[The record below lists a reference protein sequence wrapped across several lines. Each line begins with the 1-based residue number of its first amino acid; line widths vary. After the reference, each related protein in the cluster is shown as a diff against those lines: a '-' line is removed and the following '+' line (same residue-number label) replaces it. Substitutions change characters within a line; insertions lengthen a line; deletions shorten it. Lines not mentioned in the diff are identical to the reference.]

1 MKLASV
7 DSNGSGES
15 GYTSETAQ
23 VVVHKQYTHIN
34 NNSTFVN
41 ISAGDITNRKFV
53 ICIYIIYVY
62 SCHDSFIIF
71 IVSCFIVCD
80 IFFDVKKFK
89 YLSFMRISE
98 EKIY

>member
-41 ISAGDITNRKFV
+41 ISAGDITNRKCV
-53 ICIYIIYVY
+53 IFIY
-62 SCHDSFIIF
+62 IF
-71 IVSCFIVCD
+71 IVVVILLLFLLCYV
-80 IFFDVKKFK
+80 
-89 YLSFMRISE
+89 LSFVIF
-98 EKIY
+98 